1 MPSSSDLCF
10 QNIWDAGARQ
20 AAGAHREPDRRY
32 RRTEKSVLEVG
43 RTHRCHGDRA
53 AADNWAWDFVA
64 TKQRSLSNEIN
75 DVVLGRVSLR
85 RGLYPNSP
93 PKVKKRTIT
102 HRKIH
107 QAFSLKSRLGQ
118 QKMIK
123 TLKKMIMYFRPQC

>member
-1 MPSSSDLCF
+1 MSSQGS
-10 QNIWDAGARQ
+10 QGARSQ
-20 AAGAHREPDRRY
+20 IPAHS
-32 RRTEKSVLEVG
+32 KVLVKVG
-43 RTHRCHGDRA
+43 RTLCCHGDRA
-53 AADNWAWDFVA
+53 AADNWAWDFMA

-107 QAFSLKSRLGQ
+107 HALFSLKLCFNQ
-118 QKMIK
+118 D
-123 TLKKMIMYFRPQC
+123 